1 MSPRV
6 LIDQREFTAGPAATW
21 ADLLGQ
27 IEAALDTRGDVIS
40 EVRFDGVEQGNYR
53 DAPALNRPLDD
64 IATIDIEAVA
74 PQVLIARGLRE
85 ALASIEH
92 LQRGTR
98 DLAIGYRRSEITESN
113 QRLGVLAEAIGN
125 LITIVVAA
133 RNVLGVDLTTLDV
146 DGSVASA
153 IIGELDT
160 AVAAAVDASRARDW
174 ITLADV
180 LEYDVEPALPRIG
193 RVLDTL
199 ALIPLPGPSSSAR

>member
-6 LIDQREFTAGPAATW
+6 LIDRREFTAGPAATW
-21 ADLLGQ
+21 GDLLGH
-27 IEAALDTRGDVIS
+27 IEAALDARGDVIS
-40 EVRFDGVEQGNYR
+40 EVRFDGVEQGDYR
-53 DAPALNRPLDD
+53 DAPALRRALDD
-64 IATIDIEAVA
+64 IRTIDIDAVS
-74 PQVLIARGLRE
+74 PQILIARGLRE

-98 DLAIGYRRSEITESN
+98 DLAIGYRRNEITESN
-113 QRLGVLAEAIGN
+113 QRLRVLAEAIGN

-146 DGSVASA
+146 EGSVASS

-160 AVAAAVDASRARDW
+160 AIAAASEASKARDW
-174 ITLADV
+174 IQLADV

-193 RVLDTL
+193 EVLEAL
-199 ALIPLPGPSSSAR
+199 ALIPLPGPSSPTR